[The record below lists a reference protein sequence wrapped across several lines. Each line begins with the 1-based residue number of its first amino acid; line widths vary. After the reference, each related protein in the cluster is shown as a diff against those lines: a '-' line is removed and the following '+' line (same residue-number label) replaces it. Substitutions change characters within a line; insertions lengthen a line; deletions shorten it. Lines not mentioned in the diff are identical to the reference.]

1 MPTPSDIAKCIEKS
15 VMKQV
20 DALVDAK
27 LQEFLRQMVESPV
40 QETKEMEAPLQETEE
55 ESEST
60 RTSWT
65 DEDRRQ
71 TATCFVEGISAKVA
85 HKLFP
90 HLKVNSIGCKY
101 REYQWILT
109 NGEKGF
115 CGNESSRA
123 TTRETLKRIGAI

>member
-1 MPTPSDIAKCIEKS
+1 MPTPSVIAKCIEQS
-15 VMKQV
+15 VMKKV

-27 LQEFLRQMVESPV
+27 LQEFLRQMMEPPI
-40 QETKEMEAPLQETEE
+40 QETTEVEIPVQETEE
-55 ESEST
+55 EGEST

-71 TATCFVEGISAKVA
+71 TAICFVEGISAKVA

-90 HLKVNSIGCKY
+90 HLKEGSIGCKY

-123 TTRETLKRIGAI
+123 TTRDTLKRIGAI

>member
-1 MPTPSDIAKCIEKS
+1 MATTSNMTATMEMSPKQKAKEEA
-15 VMKQV
+15 Q
-20 DALVDAK
+20 LAK
-27 LQEFLRQMVESPV
+27 A
-40 QETKEMEAPLQETEE
+40 KAKE

-65 DEDRRQ
+65 DEDRRW
-71 TATCFVEGISAKVA
+71 TATCFVGGISAKFA

-90 HLKVNSIGCKY
+90 HLKEGSIGCKY